1 MELRTGAES
10 GRGDQFRTREGELW
24 KITSVLTIAMEM
36 VEADIG
42 LIRGLKR
49 SFPDL
54 CSRILLARI
63 HCAFSQINKKATK
76 P

>member
-49 SFPDL
+49 GSF
-54 CSRILLARI
+54 STRQTLLYR
-63 HCAFSQINKKATK
+63 KK
-76 P
+76 